1 MVLKDR
7 ERQKRLHNL
16 LMEEKRRLWNE
27 LRAELFEKLGEG
39 LHTQYDIPQ
48 DIGEQGILDL
58 LEDTGLAVVDIRR
71 EQLTRM
77 EEALMRLEAG
87 NYGICEACGKKI
99 DEARLQVAPYVNCC
113 VACQEQREE
122 ASFTPRGATL

>member
-1 MVLKDR
+1 MAQRDR
-7 ERQKRLHNL
+7 ERQKRLHDL

-27 LRAELFEKLGEG
+27 LRGELFDKLGEG

-87 NYGICEACGKKI
+87 SYGICEVCGKKI
-99 DEARLQVAPYVNCC
+99 DEARLPAAPYVNCC
-113 VACQEQREE
+113 VRCQEK
-122 ASFTPRGATL
+122 L

>member
-1 MVLKDR
+1 MAEKAR
-7 ERQKRLHNL
+7 ERQERMRSL
-16 LMEEKRRLWNE
+16 LMEEKRKLWRE
-27 LRAELFEKLGEG
+27 LRAELFEKLGED

-58 LEDTGLAVVDIRR
+58 LEDTGLALVDIHR

-87 NYGICEACGKKI
+87 KYGICEACGKKI

-113 VACQEQREE
+113 TKCQEQREE
-122 ASFTPRGATL
+122 VAAVSRGATL